1 MHATVAVNIEL
12 VRLYW
17 EIGREILEKQKE
29 QGWGSK
35 VIERI
40 ARDLRSTFP
49 EMRGFSRTN
58 LLYMRSFAAAWPD
71 QAIVQQLVGQLP
83 WGHNLVILSRVKNSQ
98 KREWYLI
105 KAIENGWSRN
115 ILAMQIETKLYERQ
129 GKAVTNFHQRLPAP
143 QSDLAQA
150 SLKDP
155 YLFDFL
161 GLGQEAQERA
171 IETALIDHI
180 TSFLIE
186 LGSGFAYVGRQV
198 HLEVGGDDFYV
209 DLLFYHLKLRRY
221 VAIELKTGPFRPEF
235 AAQFLSFRHRCA
247 NQDRS

>member
-1 MHATVAVNIEL
+1 MHATVAVNVEL

-98 KREWYLI
+98 KREWYVI

-129 GKAVTNFHQRLPAP
+129 GKAVTNFHQ
-143 QSDLAQA
+143 Q
-150 SLKDP
+150 
-155 YLFDFL
+155 
-161 GLGQEAQERA
+161 
-171 IETALIDHI
+171 
-180 TSFLIE
+180 
-186 LGSGFAYVGRQV
+186 GRQPSC
-198 HLEVGGDDFYV
+198 G
-209 DLLFYHLKLRRY
+209 RIC
-221 VAIELKTGPFRPEF
+221 VA
-235 AAQFLSFRHRCA
+235 QH
-247 NQDRS
+247 